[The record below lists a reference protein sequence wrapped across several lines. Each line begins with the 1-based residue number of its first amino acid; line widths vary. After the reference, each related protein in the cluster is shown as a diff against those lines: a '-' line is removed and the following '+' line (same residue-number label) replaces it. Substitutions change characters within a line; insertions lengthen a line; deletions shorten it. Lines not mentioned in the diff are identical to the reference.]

1 LESKWLIYCTIHW
14 DNKTLTQI
22 CSKKK
27 ALFCNLKIIDCICTL
42 SNWNKKRIKIKKT
55 LLSLLAVATFALANA
70 QTNLPA
76 DAVLPPNGEAGKCYV
91 KCITPDVWSNQT
103 VQVLVRPAYTKLKVI
118 PATYETVTES
128 YI

>member
-1 LESKWLIYCTIHW
+1 M
-14 DNKTLTQI
+14 
-22 CSKKK
+22 
-27 ALFCNLKIIDCICTL
+27 
-42 SNWNKKRIKIKKT
+42 KKT

-103 VQVLVRPAYTKLKVI
+103 VQVLVIPAYTKLKVI
-118 PATYETVTES
+118 PSTYETVTES
-128 YI
+128 YIETPA